1 MVARF
6 NEQKDQTTLLKAIAQ
21 LKDDSIHLNLVGSGP
36 SLESCKALA
45 KSLGIENQVSFLGD
59 RRDVPDLLAQ
69 SQIFILSTHYEGLP
83 ISILEAMRA
92 GLPVVAT
99 SVNGI
104 PEEVVDGK
112 TGLLAPHQDVK
123 ALANALHILTNS
135 PEIRQQMGKESRE
148 KFEQEFTVDRMIT
161 EIRAIYEEI
170 IQK

>member
-1 MVARF
+1 M
-6 NEQKDQTTLLKAIAQ
+6 
-21 LKDDSIHLNLVGSGP
+21 
-36 SLESCKALA
+36 
-45 KSLGIENQVSFLGD
+45 
-59 RRDVPDLLAQ
+59 
-69 SQIFILSTHYEGLP
+69 
-83 ISILEAMRA
+83 
-92 GLPVVAT
+92 
-99 SVNGI
+99 
-104 PEEVVDGK
+104 DGK